1 MVQRKQKPAG
11 PKFCRETVGAGV
23 LGAHSIS
30 LLVSCSWADLI
41 GTNVSS
47 LYLAASLLSLLALCM
62 PPIQSKIGPRKCT
75 RTQRGK
81 HQLVHSF
88 IHSFIHP
95 AETLYPSMPGT
106 VPGLEDSENTG
117 TWLFPSTA
125 MVKCHPSWDPG
136 SPLTLTLFLP
146 PPSIRLGPW
155 SF

>member
-30 LLVSCSWADLI
+30 LLVSFSWADLI

-47 LYLAASLLSLLALCM
+47 LYLAASLLPLLALCM
-62 PPIQSKIGPRKCT
+62 PPIQSKVGPRKCT

-88 IHSFIHP
+88 IHPSSRHSVPIYAWNCARPGGFREHRDLAFSLHCYGEAPSF
-95 AETLYPSMPGT
+95 
-106 VPGLEDSENTG
+106 
-117 TWLFPSTA
+117 
-125 MVKCHPSWDPG
+125 
-136 SPLTLTLFLP
+136 
-146 PPSIRLGPW
+146 LGPSLPLDSHPFSSSPINQAW
-155 SF
+155 ALVILI